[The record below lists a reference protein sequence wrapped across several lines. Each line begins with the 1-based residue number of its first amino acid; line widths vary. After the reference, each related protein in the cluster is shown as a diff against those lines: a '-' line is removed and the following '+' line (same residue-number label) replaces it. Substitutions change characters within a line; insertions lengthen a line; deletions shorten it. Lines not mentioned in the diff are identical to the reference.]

1 MAPSGSHSAKRKCQR
16 VVHWIPVLFVCA
28 LVAWSYYAYVV
39 QLCVGKG
46 GSLEIS
52 VNLNRVRGR
61 VPCTLHVQSNSIV
74 TFMNEKLKH
83 VAVSAFT

>member
-1 MAPSGSHSAKRKCQR
+1 MAPSGSRKRKCQR

-46 GSLEIS
+46 GSPEIS
-52 VNLNRVRGR
+52 VNLKRVSRR
-61 VPCTLHVQSNSIV
+61 ASCAFHVSSKYFCGSI
-74 TFMNEKLKH
+74 NEKPKLV
-83 VAVSAFT
+83 VASAFT